1 MLADRGVF
9 SLFVLAPVLY
19 AFFYP
24 QPYLGQIVRKI
35 PIAVVDQDH
44 SELGR
49 ALIQALEAHDNIS
62 VALRAS
68 SYREAED
75 AILARRAF
83 AILGIPPDTEKNV
96 LKGVTA
102 RLPVYAEFD
111 LFHPVQPIV
120 AGDT

>member
-1 MLADRGVF
+1 M
-9 SLFVLAPVLY
+9 
-19 AFFYP
+19 
-24 QPYLGQIVRKI
+24 RKI
-35 PIAVVDQDH
+35 PIAVVDQDR

-83 AILGIPPDTEKNV
+83 AIMGIPPDTEKNV

-111 LFHPVQPIV
+111 LFHPVQPIA

>member
-1 MLADRGVF
+1 M
-9 SLFVLAPVLY
+9 
-19 AFFYP
+19 
-24 QPYLGQIVRKI
+24 
-35 PIAVVDQDH
+35 VDQDR

-49 ALIQALEAHDNIS
+49 GLIQSLQAHGNIS

-68 SYREAED
+68 SFHEAED

-96 LKGVTA
+96 LKGTTA

-111 LFHPVQPIV
+111 LLHLVQPV
-120 AGDT
+120 AAGNA